1 MIDELLKFLMFVHRD
16 VGKDK
21 QMKRLLVT
29 AWNRSRTSRWFFFI
43 YFLFTES
50 FVTFLQNFHAKFL
63 RHP

>member
-21 QMKRLLVT
+21 QIKRLLVT

-43 YFLFTES
+43 Y
-50 FVTFLQNFHAKFL
+50 
-63 RHP
+63 